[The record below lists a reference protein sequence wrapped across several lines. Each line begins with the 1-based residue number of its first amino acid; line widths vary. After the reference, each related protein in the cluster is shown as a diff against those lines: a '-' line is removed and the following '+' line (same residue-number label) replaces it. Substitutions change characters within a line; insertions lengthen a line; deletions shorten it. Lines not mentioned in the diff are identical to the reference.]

1 MEKMIKIITD
11 SSADLPKELIDKYK
25 ITIVPLTI
33 NIGNHDYLEGIDLTQ
48 QEFFTKMFSSEELPK
63 TSQPAPASFADAF
76 SKFSLDD
83 ELLCLTISSGLS
95 GTYQS
100 ACIGKDLSNAH
111 VTIFDTLAG
120 SLGHGLQIIRAA
132 ELAQNGY
139 SLEEIVANLTDYR
152 KKMNILVL
160 LDTLE
165 NIVKGGRLSRFQG
178 SLAKILNIK
187 VILERV
193 TGGKVEI
200 LEKVRGKKRFQRR
213 ALDII
218 RERETDFSN
227 TIFGITHTGNE
238 EEAEA
243 IKQELILQFHPKEI
257 IINYMGATMGTY
269 AGKGGMIISF

>member
-1 MEKMIKIITD
+1 MIKIITD
-11 SSADLPKELIDKYK
+11 SSSDLPYNLIEKYD
-25 ITIVPLTI
+25 ITIVPLI
-33 NIGNHDYLEGIDLTQ
+33 IKLGHQDYLEGVDLTPKD
-48 QEFFTKMFSSEELPK
+48 FFTKMFSSDELPK
-63 TSQPAPASFADAF
+63 TSQPAPSAFADVF
-76 SKFSLDD
+76 STFSSEH

-100 ACIGKDLSNAH
+100 ACIGKELSSAN

-132 ELAQNGY
+132 ELAQKGHTI
-139 SLEEIVANLTDYR
+139 EEIISNLSDYR
-152 KKMNILVL
+152 KNMNIFVL

-193 TGGKVEI
+193 EGGKVEI
-200 LEKVRGKKRFQRR
+200 LEKVRGKKKAQRR
-213 ALDII
+213 ALEII
-218 RERETDFSN
+218 RERKTDFTN
-227 TIFGITHTGNE
+227 ITFGITHTGNV

-243 IKQELILQFHPKEI
+243 LKQELILQFHPKDI
-257 IINYMGATMGTY
+257 LINYMGATMGTY
-269 AGKGGMIISF
+269 AGKGGMIVSF